1 VDERRRFDISSELFS
16 FAAEEPLLFWKNLH
30 VKMTELKKKKRFIKK
45 KKTLTTPSKCLA
57 WLQNCWQG
65 RFQLVGMLNRSFA
78 YALFSA
84 AEARGKAPVAVSCT
98 PPPDAQAHSP
108 PRPGRV

>member
-45 KKTLTTPSKCLA
+45 KKTYLNMALSI
-57 WLQNCWQG
+57 LQTSGINIRNPFVASSREG
-65 RFQLVGMLNRSFA
+65 VH
-78 YALFSA
+78 
-84 AEARGKAPVAVSCT
+84 APGIYC
-98 PPPDAQAHSP
+98 
-108 PRPGRV
+108 RP